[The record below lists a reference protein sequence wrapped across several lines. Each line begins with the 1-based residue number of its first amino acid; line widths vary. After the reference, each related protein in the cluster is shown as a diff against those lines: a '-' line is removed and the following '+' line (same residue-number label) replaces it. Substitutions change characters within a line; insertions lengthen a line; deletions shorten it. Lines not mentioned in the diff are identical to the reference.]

1 MKPSLPNVL
10 EVYRLAEEYTLEKV
24 VPPVGR
30 NSQVAKKQFDKE
42 DFQIFISYFV
52 CPIPLG
58 FTSIFHLY
66 GCIVLFVHAHCYCSA
81 VLYWTRI

>member
-30 NSQVAKKQFDKE
+30 NSQVAVQVAMNV
-42 DFQIFISYFV
+42 YH
-52 CPIPLG
+52 
-58 FTSIFHLY
+58 IFH
-66 GCIVLFVHAHCYCSA
+66 ILFVFFHSFGFHMRFSLA
-81 VLYWTRI
+81 V